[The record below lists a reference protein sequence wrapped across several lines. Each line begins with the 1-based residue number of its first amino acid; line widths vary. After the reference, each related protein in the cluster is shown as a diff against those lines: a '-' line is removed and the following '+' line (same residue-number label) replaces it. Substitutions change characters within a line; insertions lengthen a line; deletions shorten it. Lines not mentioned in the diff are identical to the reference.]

1 MKKTIKLTESEL
13 IELVKKVLTEQAVTK
28 PNPVATAM
36 SGQTKSQNPIGK
48 KVPTDFTKPVAFFLP
63 NGVYFVLTPL
73 KSDVSKKIM
82 DYSGIGAQLPT
93 NNKIQLRDK
102 GSAVKICDKKVVFFS
117 SKPNQSDFDN
127 WCSYEN
133 INPEYTNKAGI
144 FEIPKDPRFYF
155 IGSYQSAQPQ
165 TPKQ

>member
-1 MKKTIKLTESEL
+1 MKKTIKLSESDL
-13 IELVKKVLTEQAVTK
+13 YRIVQKVLKEQSTVTQ
-28 PNPVATAM
+28 NPVASTIP
-36 SGQTKSQNPIGK
+36 GQPKPQQVIGK
-48 KVPTDFTKPVAFFLP
+48 KLPTDFTKPIAYFLP

-73 KSDVSKKIM
+73 KSDVSKKIL

-102 GSAVKICDKKVVFFS
+102 GSAVKVCPKKVVFFS
-117 SKPNQSDFDN
+117 TKPNQSDFDN

-133 INPEYTNKAGI
+133 VNPEYTNKVGI
-144 FEIPKDPRFYF
+144 YEIPNDPKFYF
-155 IGSYQSAQPQ
+155 MGTYQSVAPQ